1 MMKISGTRG
10 LILVWAMLLVLLALT
25 VAGSFVFTGPSSLA
39 VSLGIA
45 LAKSALVYW
54 FFMNLR
60 QENGLIRVVAL
71 GVAAWLLIL
80 FLLAGFDYLTRS
92 LT

>member
-1 MMKISGTRG
+1 MSGTLR
-10 LILVWAMLLVLLALT
+10 LIVTWAALMVLLALT
-25 VAGSFVFTGPSSLA
+25 VAGSFVFTGPASLG

-45 LAKSALVYW
+45 LAKSVLVYW

-60 QENGLIRVVAL
+60 EEHGLIRVVAL
-71 GVAAWLLIL
+71 GVAAWLFIL

-92 LT
+92 WA